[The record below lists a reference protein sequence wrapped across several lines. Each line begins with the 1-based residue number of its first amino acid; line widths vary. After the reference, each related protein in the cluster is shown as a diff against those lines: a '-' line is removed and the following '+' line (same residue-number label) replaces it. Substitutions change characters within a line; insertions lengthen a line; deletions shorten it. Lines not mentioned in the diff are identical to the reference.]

1 MAYTYHGA
9 TGLIKRPGKTISTFP
24 DKTQR
29 MDINY
34 ACRASYVPQALA
46 MFPIGSAI
54 TGEPGFYVAQ
64 LPQATIGD
72 DGFAQIQVSAWNVS
86 GNQTLPDAT
95 VSAESVRFSVG
106 FQVAPSGILQ
116 QINGGPFK
124 LVMETQR
131 ISVKSFFIPG
141 TPDRTIPNSP
151 LSYAINLYFPSRNV
165 GYSQVKWRLIS
176 ERTTAESNVAYAT
189 RESVYIAA
197 PETIILNTPT
207 YNEPWNIY
215 RFEFNLGGNIVFTE
229 GLAYE

>member
-9 TGLIKRPGKTISTFP
+9 SGLIKRPGKTISTFP

-29 MDINY
+29 IDINY

-95 VSAESVRFSVG
+95 VSAESVRFS
-106 FQVAPSGILQ
+106 A
-116 QINGGPFK
+116 NGGPFR

-131 ISVKSFFIPG
+131 ISVKSFFIQG

-151 LSYAINLYFPSRNV
+151 LSYAINLYFPRRTV
-165 GYSQVKWRLIS
+165 GYSQVRQLC
-176 ERTTAESNVAYAT
+176 R
-189 RESVYIAA
+189 VY
-197 PETIILNTPT
+197 TM
-207 YNEPWNIY
+207 
-215 RFEFNLGGNIVFTE
+215 
-229 GLAYE
+229 